1 VKVMSKSED
10 WKPRGILNRKAG
22 EKNFRLSRHPAS
34 PDLDCFIE
42 HYWIV
47 AWDLRGQA
55 PQTQQTLPHPS
66 VHLVFEK
73 DNSRIFGVPTGKFTR
88 LLEGQGRV
96 FGIKFRPGGFYPFV
110 KLPASSFTGKSI
122 EVQEV
127 FGADANAV
135 ETALL
140 ALEDENQMLVMAE
153 NFLRHQSPEPDQNL
167 GLLNRLVDRIIAD
180 RAILK
185 VEDVASY
192 FNLSPRTLQRLF
204 SQYVGVSP
212 KWVIQRYRLH
222 EAAEQLAARPV
233 ADWSK
238 MAQDLG
244 YFDQAHFIKD
254 FKTVVG
260 TTPAEYARHNEPG

>member
-1 VKVMSKSED
+1 MSNSTG
-10 WKPRGILNRKAG
+10 WKPRGILNQRAG
-22 EKNFRLSRHPAS
+22 EKKFRLSRHLAS

-42 HYWIV
+42 QYWIV
-47 AWDLRGQA
+47 AWDLRGQP
-55 PQTQQTLPHPS
+55 PQTQETLPHPS
-66 VHLVFEK
+66 VHMVFEK
-73 DNSRIFGVPTGKFTR
+73 NNSRIFGVPTGKFSR

-96 FGIKFRPGGFYPFV
+96 FGIKFRPGGFYPFA
-110 KLPASSFTGKSI
+110 KLPVSNFNGKLI
-122 EVQEV
+122 EIEEV
-127 FGADANAV
+127 FGADAKAL

-140 ALEDENQMLVMAE
+140 GLENESQMLELAE
-153 NFLRHQSPEPDQNL
+153 NFLRRYSPEPDPHL
-167 GLLNRLVDRIIAD
+167 EMINRLVDRIITD

-185 VEDVASY
+185 VEDVASR
-192 FNLSPRTLQRLF
+192 FNLTPRTLQRLF

-222 EAAEQLAARPV
+222 EAAEQLAQHPV
-233 ADWSK
+233 ADWSEL
-238 MAQDLG
+238 AQDLG